1 MAIHPSTGTSV
12 PSKSYPTSIQYEPP
26 ALICG
31 LVQHVLMTAS
41 VQVQILSIVDE
52 TGSAS
57 VADIVA
63 ELPGHPDPVGAIQ
76 VMVELNILIVEI
88 NCVID
93 GNTLVRRA
101 DPEPDPRG
109 KAGSAA
115 EPSGGV
121 EAAVP
126 TQFAF
131 GQARGPV
138 PSSCAV
144 QAGLDRLTA
153 NPFSPNVVVGHGP
166 SRRSFAR
173 MDDLRRPGVYV
184 LLNAN
189 GVCAYVGTSSD
200 VGLRVTLGQQPIAD
214 IETIVVI
221 TDSNNNLSDDDA
233 KALERMLWSRV
244 ATGRAPTCINSLPDG
259 AAVEAQRYSELE
271 AFLSSACLT
280 LRHNGVMFV
289 EGPARNVLTGPRQE
303 PRRVAPLRPFNEP
316 PAGDIVEL
324 NFGAGMVALAA
335 RQSETRWILLQGSDV
350 RIETVASAN
359 CSTRYLRAAWL
370 HSGLLDVSPDGRSYV
385 TTRDLV
391 FFSGSGLAQFCAGSK
406 GRGLEAWKP
415 INPPADQ
422 HPDPAILIGA

>member
-1 MAIHPSTGTSV
+1 MAIHPSIGTSV
-12 PSKSYPTSIQYEPP
+12 PSKSYPTSTQYEPP
-26 ALICG
+26 ALIGG
-31 LVQHVLMTAS
+31 LVQHLLVTAS

-63 ELPGHPDPVGAIQ
+63 ELSGHPDPVGAIQ

-88 NCVID
+88 NGVLD
-93 GNTLVRRA
+93 GNTIVRRA
-101 DPEPDPRG
+101 DPEPDPRD
-109 KAGSAA
+109 KAWRVAA
-115 EPSGGV
+115 PAGV
-121 EAAVP
+121 VGAGAP
-126 TQFAF
+126 TQY
-131 GQARGPV
+131 ARANRPV
-138 PSSCAV
+138 GSSSCAIPG
-144 QAGLDRLTA
+144 GLDRLA
-153 NPFSPNVVVGHGP
+153 SNPFSPNVVVGHGP
-166 SRRSFAR
+166 ARRSFAR

-214 IETIVVI
+214 IATIVVI
-221 TDSNNNLSDDDA
+221 TDSNDNLSDDDA

-244 ATGRAPTCINSLPDG
+244 AAGRELTRINSLPDG
-259 AAVEAQRYSELE
+259 AAVDAQRYSELE

-289 EGPARNVLTGPRQE
+289 EGPARNVLAGPRHE

-335 RQSETRWILLQGSDV
+335 RQSETRWILLQGSEV

-385 TTRDLV
+385 ATRDLV

-422 HPDPAILIGA
+422 HPDPAILIAA